1 MISVIVLGTGNV
13 GTHLIRTFLDTKNVA
28 LIQVYSR
35 KESSLKFLENKVTT
49 TTKIS
54 DLKEADIYIIAISDD
69 AISEFSSQ
77 LNFKDKLVVHT
88 SGSASIDALKN
99 KGNKGV
105 FYPLQTFSKKHRVE
119 FSAIPICIEVE
130 KEKGLLLL
138 KKLANSISNNIFIID
153 SEQRK
158 RLHVAAVFT
167 NNFVNHLY
175 KIAYDVCEEHNIPF
189 ETLHPLIAETAKKIA
204 DTNPANIQTGPA
216 YRNDTKTIDAHLKLL
231 SGEQK
236 EIYQLLTKSIQKTYG
251 EKL

>member
-35 KESSLKFLENKVTT
+35 KKSSLKFIEGKVATT
-49 TTKIS
+49 TEL
-54 DLKEADIYIIAISDD
+54 DNLKLADVYIIAISDD

-77 LNFKDKLVVHT
+77 LDGKNKLIVHT
-88 SGSASIDALKN
+88 SGSASIHALKN
-99 KGNKGV
+99 DGNKGV
-105 FYPLQTFSKKHRVE
+105 FYPLQTFSKKQAVD
-119 FSAIPICIEVE
+119 FSIIPICIETENE
-130 KEKGLLLL
+130 KDLLLL
-138 KKLANSISNNIFIID
+138 EQLANSISNNVFIID

-158 RLHVAAVFT
+158 RLHVAAIFT

-175 KIAYDVCEEHNIPF
+175 KIGFDICKEHNIPF
-189 ETLHPLIAETAKKIA
+189 EALHPLITETAKKIA
-204 DTNPANIQTGPA
+204 NINPVNIQTGPA
-216 YRNDTKTIDAHLKLL
+216 HRNDTKTIDAHLKLL

-236 EIYQLLTKSIQKTYG
+236 EIYQLLTESIQKTYG